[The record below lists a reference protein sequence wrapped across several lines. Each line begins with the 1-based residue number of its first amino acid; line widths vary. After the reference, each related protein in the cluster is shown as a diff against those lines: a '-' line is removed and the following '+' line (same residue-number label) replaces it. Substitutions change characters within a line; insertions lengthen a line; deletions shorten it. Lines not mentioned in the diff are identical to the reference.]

1 MRKFALQF
9 TIGRTPPSPTRF
21 ARTTEAVS
29 DGSDQFTFQLPDPP
43 AVTTDLK
50 LVIMASAPQS
60 NGVTRA
66 YSKAVMIGSP
76 RAVVDTAIDLKTE
89 YEAVHGAVT
98 AAAPK
103 VFLKYFFINTKTGEK
118 SGEVLGEISL

>member
-1 MRKFALQF
+1 MLVGVDA
-9 TIGRTPPSPTRF
+9 PC
-21 ARTTEAVS
+21 EADLS
-29 DGSDQFTFQLPDPP
+29 LTATQFTFQLPDPP

-50 LVIMASAPQS
+50 FVIMASAPQS

-76 RAVVDTAIDLKTE
+76 RAVVDTAIDLKTG
-89 YEAVHGAVT
+89 YEATHGAVT

>member
-1 MRKFALQF
+1 MLV
-9 TIGRTPPSPTRF
+9 GVDVPC
-21 ARTTEAVS
+21 EA
-29 DGSDQFTFQLPDPP
+29 DQFLFQLPDPP

-50 LVIMASAPQS
+50 LVITASAPQS

-89 YEAVHGAVT
+89 YEATHGAVT
-98 AAAPK
+98 AAPK
-103 VFLKYFFINTKTGEK
+103 GFLK
-118 SGEVLGEISL
+118 